1 MEILS
6 NFFYYSLKT
15 GEIYLM
21 APSSLLLRPWHN
33 GTIQVTYHL
42 KVLLYMTG
50 EQDAAGGEG

>member
-33 GTIQVTYHL
+33 TSYISFNNFFIC
-42 KVLLYMTG
+42 MTG
-50 EQDAAGGEG
+50 EQDAAGGEGGS